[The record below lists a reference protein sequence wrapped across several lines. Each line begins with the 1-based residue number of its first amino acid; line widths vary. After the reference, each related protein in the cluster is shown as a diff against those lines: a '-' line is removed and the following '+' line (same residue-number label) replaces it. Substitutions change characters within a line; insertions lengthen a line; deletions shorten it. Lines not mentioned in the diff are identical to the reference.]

1 MLEDKVLKWQ
11 FKCGS
16 QEALARIYEKYIDL
30 LLTLAMG
37 LLNDAHEAE
46 DVVQDVFV
54 AFARSANG
62 FTLRGSLKAYL
73 TTAVVNR
80 VRDRIRRE
88 RRRPAV
94 LDEATRAVAESRS
107 PDEQLVFVFTE
118 YAGRLHEAIK
128 ELPHEQRET
137 IVLRLKGNMKFRE
150 IAGLQ
155 GVSIN
160 TVQGRY
166 RYGLQKL
173 RSSLNGEVE
182 NDT

>member
-1 MLEDKVLKWQ
+1 MLEDEVLKWQ

-16 QEALARIYEKYIDL
+16 RQALAQIYDKYVDS
-30 LLTLAMG
+30 LLTLAVG
-37 LLNDAHEAE
+37 LLNDTHEAE

-62 FTLRGSLKAYL
+62 FTLRGNLKAYL

-80 VRDRIRRE
+80 VRDRIRRQQ
-88 RRRPAV
+88 RRPAA
-94 LDEATRAVAESRS
+94 LNEAAPARCESQS
-107 PDEQLVFVFTE
+107 PDEQLVFSE
-118 YAGRLHEAIK
+118 YTGRLHEAIK
-128 ELPHEQRET
+128 ELPHEQREA

-150 IAGLQ
+150 IARLQ
-155 GVSIN
+155 GVSVN

-173 RSSLNGEVE
+173 RSSLNGEVQK
-182 NDT
+182 